1 MALKKRLFII
11 AFVITILIFSAILLL
26 GKIMNDNRKVYVSD
40 QMQIIN
46 DLNELQVYSLMTDV
60 YGDKM
65 ACVAFNKK
73 LEQWDHSLWD
83 LGSKLENYR
92 AATEE
97 FQKDPFYLE
106 QKKKFNEN
114 EVLYLMFLTKVKK
127 ECKFNQDI
135 ISFFYQ
141 NSGDCKKCDDQS
153 FILTDIKMDLESNVS
168 IFSFDKDLNLTNT
181 NILMEYYDIK
191 ELPCIV
197 INEQKFCGIQD
208 KKTILKQLSEYTK
221 INTTNE
227 SN

>member
-1 MALKKRLFII
+1 M
-11 AFVITILIFSAILLL
+11 LL
-26 GKIMNDNRKVYVSD
+26 GKIMNDSRKVYVSD

-65 ACVAFNKK
+65 ACVAFSTK
-73 LEQWDHSLWD
+73 LEQWDKSLWD
-83 LGSKLENYR
+83 LGSKLETYR

-106 QKKKFNEN
+106 QKKKFNDN
-114 EVLYLMFLTKVKK
+114 EVLYLMFLTKVNKD
-127 ECKFNQDI
+127 CKINQDI

-153 FILTDIKMDLESNVS
+153 FILTDIKMDLGSNVS
-168 IFSFDKDLNLTNT
+168 IFSFDTDLNLTNT

-191 ELPCIV
+191 QLPCIV

-208 KKTILKQLSEYTK
+208 KKFILQKMAESRNHSANITDNTAIINNITTI
-221 INTTNE
+221 
-227 SN
+227 